1 VVPTPRGSTLAGGP
15 VQVAYGID
23 PGAGIESA
31 ARWWVEHQ
39 GAGPF
44 FVRHH
49 IPVTE
54 VALAG
59 GRPGT
64 FDHSSAY
71 GQWGGLMVE
80 LVAIHDPPELRSVGL
95 HHVAHV
101 VDSYAHASSELTARG
116 WPPVLQA
123 TAGTTRFAFHDAR
136 ADLGHLIEIYPA
148 SDALLG
154 FYRMVARAADGWD
167 GADPVRLLGGI

>member
-1 VVPTPRGSTLAGGP
+1 MAGGP
-15 VQVAYGID
+15 VQVAYGVD
-23 PGAGIESA
+23 PGTGIESA
-31 ARWWVEHQ
+31 ARWWVERM

-49 IPVTE
+49 IPVTD
-54 VALAG
+54 VVLAG
-59 GRPGT
+59 GRAGS
-64 FDHSSAY
+64 FDHFSAY

-80 LVAIHDPPELRSVGL
+80 LVALHDPPELRSTGL

-101 VDSYAHASSELTARG
+101 VDSYDGATAELTARG

-123 TAGTTRFAFHDAR
+123 TAGSTRFAFHDAR

-148 SDALLG
+148 SDTLLG
-154 FYRMVARAADGWD
+154 FYRMVAQASEGWD
-167 GADPVRLLGGI
+167 GTDPVRSLGGI